1 MTTMKRVAIG
11 AALFITAYAVYRIK
25 TLPKQ
30 IVNVNGVPTSQQLG
44 SAIDLGDPYLYAAAV
59 AGALAGKVL
68 G

>member
-1 MTTMKRVAIG
+1 MRRALIG
-11 AALFITAYAVYRIK
+11 AGVFLAAYAVYRIK

-44 SAIDLGDPYLYAAAV
+44 SAIDLGDPYLYAAAA
-59 AGALAGKVL
+59 AGALAGKFF